1 MSTMTFPSWFAA
13 QHPQIPLPGA
23 QSILTLAEGGA
34 TVPFIARYRKEQTGN
49 LDEVA
54 IRQVLET
61 KERWDQLIKRQA
73 FIVEEIARQ
82 GKLTPELEVRVR
94 STFDETLLEDI
105 YLPYKQKRKTKAETA
120 REAGLAPLADWLWD
134 VAHGA
139 IDGGAETPDARAAA
153 FVNAEKGVA
162 DAAAA
167 LAGAGDIVIERLSE
181 DAPLRQRVRTAL
193 FDRGY
198 ARTRKGDKAKT
209 PSRFDN
215 YFSYQEPVRAL
226 LAPESSHRYLAM
238 RRGWMEEELVLSLG
252 GALAE
257 DGVTDPLVEELVA
270 LFETAACPPAAAG
283 FAGAPLLRRAA
294 RLALRAHVA
303 PSIETEVHKALREVA
318 DAAAVGVFA
327 ENVRKLLL
335 SAPFGPKPVL
345 GVDPGLRTGCKLA
358 VVDAS
363 GRYVGSGLMHLESP
377 AGKAAAAPIL
387 AELVQK
393 GGIRAVAVGN
403 GTAGRETETFVRE
416 ALRHFQIDVPVVMVS
431 EAGASVYSASDA
443 AREEFPDLDVTVRGV
458 ISIAR
463 RLQDPLAE
471 LVKIDPKSI
480 GVGQYQHDVSQ
491 TGLKK
496 SLDAVVD
503 SCVNQV
509 GVNVNTASYHLLGR
523 VSGIGPGLARAI
535 VEHRAKA
542 GLFQSREALLAV
554 PRFSK
559 KTFEQAAGFLRV
571 PDSAEPL
578 DNTGVH
584 PERYAA
590 LGRAA
595 AELGV
600 STRELLGPGVKL
612 VKASASLKA
621 ELGTFTFDDVV
632 RELEKPGRD
641 PRDGFV
647 PFSFRADIHE
657 LKDLQPG
664 MVCPGIVTNVTN
676 FGAFVD
682 IGVHQDGLVH
692 ISQLADKFVKD
703 PKDVVSAGDRV
714 TVRVLE
720 VKLDKKQIALTMKSE
735 RGAERPAAGP
745 PASGPRTHETQG
757 NRSPKGHQPPHGG
770 HHGDRRPPPA
780 KPATPF
786 NNPFAA
792 ALANNKNSRR

>member
-1 MSTMTFPSWFAA
+1 MSLTFSGWLAA
-13 QHPQIPLPGA
+13 QHPQIPLSGA
-23 QSILTLAEGGA
+23 QAILALAEGGA

-54 IRQVLET
+54 IRQVIEA
-61 KERWDQLIKRQA
+61 KERWDDLIKRQA

-82 GKLTPELEVRVR
+82 GKLTPELEARIR
-94 STFDETLLEDI
+94 ETFDPVALEDL
-105 YLPYKQKRKTKAETA
+105 YLPYKQKRKTKAQAA
-120 REAGLAPLADWLWD
+120 REAGLEPLAEWLWACGHGL
-134 VAHGA
+134 VAP
-139 IDGGAETPDARAAA
+139 GGETPEARAAGFA
-153 FVNAEKGVA
+153 DAEKGVA

-167 LAGAGDIVIERLSE
+167 LSGAGDILIERLSE
-181 DAPLRQRVRTAL
+181 DAGLRQEVRTAY
-193 FDRGY
+193 FERGC
-198 ARTRKGDKAKT
+198 ARVRKGEKAKV
-209 PSRFDN
+209 PSRFEN
-215 YFSYQEPVRAL
+215 YFSYQEPIKEL
-226 LAPESSHRYLAM
+226 LKPTSSHRYLAM
-238 RRGWMEEELVLSLG
+238 RRGWMEEELVLTLG
-252 GALAE
+252 GRLADDGTTDALL
-257 DGVTDPLVEELVA
+257 DELTA
-270 LFETAACPPAAAG
+270 SFEAAACPPAGAA
-283 FAGAPLLRRAA
+283 FAGAPLLKRAA

-303 PSIETEVHKALREVA
+303 PSIDTEVHKALRDVA
-318 DAAAVGVFA
+318 DAAAITVFA

-335 SAPFGPKPVL
+335 AAPFGSRAVL

-358 VVDAS
+358 VVDAT
-363 GRYVGSGLMHLESP
+363 GKYLGSGLMHIESP

-387 AELVQK
+387 ADLVTK
-393 GGIRAVAVGN
+393 GNIAAIAVGN
-403 GTAGRETETFVRE
+403 GTAGRETEGFVRE
-416 ALRHFQIDVPVVMVS
+416 TLRHFQIDVPVVMVS
-431 EAGASVYSASDA
+431 EAGASVYSASDV
-443 AREEFPDLDVTVRGV
+443 AREEFPDLDVTVRGA

-496 SLDAVVD
+496 GLDAVVD

-509 GVNVNTASYHLLGR
+509 GVNVNTASVHLLSH
-523 VSGIGPGLARAI
+523 VSGIGPALARAI
-535 VEHRAKA
+535 VDHRAKA
-542 GLFQSREALLAV
+542 GLFTSRDGLLEV
-554 PRFSK
+554 SRFSK
-559 KTFEQAAGFLRV
+559 KVFEQAAGFLRV
-571 PDSAEPL
+571 PGSANPL

-590 LGRAA
+590 LDKLAA
-595 AELGV
+595 QQGV
-600 STRELLGPGVKL
+600 PTSALLGAGVKQ
-612 VKASASLKA
+612 VKEARGFRDEIGA
-621 ELGTFTFDDVV
+621 FTFDDLI

-641 PRDGFV
+641 PRETFV

-703 PKDVVSAGDRV
+703 PREVVSAGDRV

-720 VKLDKKQIALTMKSE
+720 VKLDKKQIALTMKAQTGDA
-735 RGAERPAAGP
+735 RGERPAAGP
-745 PASGPRTHETQG
+745 RPPSGPR
-757 NRSPKGHQPPHGG
+757 PA
-770 HHGDRRPPPA
+770 GDGRPRDRGAPPPPA
-780 KPATPF
+780 KPAPF

-792 ALANNKNSRR
+792 ALANRAKRP

>member
-1 MSTMTFPSWFAA
+1 MSLTFPLWLAQ
-13 QHPQIPLPGA
+13 QHPQFSQAGA
-23 QSILTLAEGGA
+23 QAGAQAILALAEGGA

-54 IRQVLET
+54 IRQVLDT
-61 KERWDQLIKRQA
+61 KERWDDLIKRQA
-73 FIVEEIARQ
+73 FIVEEIGRQ
-82 GKLTPELEVRVR
+82 GKLTPELEARIR
-94 STFDETLLEDI
+94 GTFDSVALEDL

-120 REAGLAPLADWLWD
+120 REAGLGPLAEWLWD
-134 VAHGA
+134 CGHGA
-139 IDGGAETPDARAAA
+139 DAAGETPEARAAA
-153 FVNAEKGVA
+153 FVDADKGVA
-162 DAAAA
+162 DATAA
-167 LAGAGDIVIERLSE
+167 LAGATDIIVERLSE
-181 DAPLRQRVRTAL
+181 DMGLRQQVRGAY
-193 FDRGY
+193 FERGC

-209 PSRFDN
+209 PSRFEN
-215 YFSYQEPVRAL
+215 YFAYQEPVKEL
-226 LAPESSHRYLAM
+226 LKPASSHRYLAM
-238 RRGWMEEELVLSLG
+238 RRGWMEEELVLTLG
-252 GALAE
+252 GRLDD
-257 DGVTDPLVEELVA
+257 DGTTDPLMDELLA
-270 LFETAACPPAAAG
+270 AFEAAACPAARAPG
-283 FAGAPLLRRAA
+283 ASFLGAPLLKRAA
-294 RLALRAHVA
+294 RLALRVHVA
-303 PSIETEVHKALREVA
+303 MSIDTEVHKALREVA
-318 DAAAVGVFA
+318 DAAAITVFA

-335 SAPFGPKPVL
+335 AAPFGPKPVL

-358 VVDAS
+358 VIDAT
-363 GRYVGSGLMHLESP
+363 GRYLGSGLMHLESP

-387 AELVQK
+387 ADLVKK
-393 GGIRAVAVGN
+393 GGISAVAVGN

-416 ALRHFQIDVPVVMVS
+416 ALRHFALDVPVVMVS

-443 AREEFPDLDVTVRGV
+443 AREEFPELDVTIRGA

-480 GVGQYQHDVSQ
+480 GVGQYQHDISE
-491 TGLKK
+491 TGLRR
-496 SLDAVVD
+496 SLEAVVD

-509 GVNVNTASYHLLGR
+509 GVNVNTASYHLLAH

-535 VEHRAKA
+535 VEHRSKS
-542 GLFQSREALLAV
+542 GLFKSRDGLLEV

-559 KTFEQAAGFLRV
+559 KVYEQAAGFLRV
-571 PDSAEPL
+571 PEAAHPL

-584 PERYAA
+584 PERYGA
-590 LGRAA
+590 LDKLAS
-595 AELGV
+595 ELGV
-600 STRELLGPGVKL
+600 NTAALLGSGVKL
-612 VKASASLKA
+612 VKQARGFKDEVGA
-621 ELGTFTFDDVV
+621 FTYDDLI

-657 LKDLQPG
+657 LRDLQPD

-703 PKDVVSAGDRV
+703 PREVVSAGDRV

-735 RGAERPAAGP
+735 RAPSASAPRASDAERPRSNERGPRPAP
-745 PASGPRTHETQG
+745 PAP
-757 NRSPKGHQPPHGG
+757 PKA
-770 HHGDRRPPPA
+770 PA
-780 KPATPF
+780 PF

-792 ALANNKNSRR
+792 ALANKTKRP

>member
-1 MSTMTFPSWFAA
+1 MDKINQRIATELGVGIGQVSAA
-13 QHPQIPLPGA
+13 VDLLG
-23 QSILTLAEGGA
+23 EGA

-54 IRQVLET
+54 IRQVLEA
-61 KERWDQLIKRQA
+61 KERWDAIIKRQA
-73 FIVEEIARQ
+73 FIVEEIGRQ
-82 GKLTPELEVRVR
+82 GKLTPELEARIR
-94 STFDETLLEDI
+94 ATFDETVLEDI
-105 YLPYKQKRKTKAETA
+105 YLPYKVKRKTKAETA
-120 REAGLAPLADWLWD
+120 REAGLEPLADWLWGA
-134 VAHGA
+134 AHGT
-139 IDGGAETPDARAAA
+139 IDPAGETAAARAAG
-153 FVNAEKGVA
+153 FVDATKGIA
-162 DAAAA
+162 DVAAA

-181 DAPLRQRVRTAL
+181 DAALRQRVRSAL
-193 FDRGY
+193 FERGY
-198 ARTRKGDKAKT
+198 TRTRKGENAKT
-209 PSRFDN
+209 PSRFEN
-215 YFSYQEPVRAL
+215 YFSYQEPVREL
-226 LAPESSHRYLAM
+226 LKPAASHRYLAM
-238 RRGWMEEELVLSLG
+238 RRGWMEEELILSLG
-252 GALAE
+252 GQLGE
-257 DGVTDPLVEELVA
+257 DGVTDPLDDELVA
-270 LFETAACPPAAAG
+270 LFEVAACPANGTKAAK
-283 FAGAPLLRRAA
+283 FDGAPLLKRAG
-294 RLALRAHVA
+294 RLALRGHVA
-303 PSIETEVHKALREVA
+303 PSIETEVHRALREVA
-318 DAAAVGVFA
+318 DMAAISVFG

-335 SAPFGPKPVL
+335 AAPFGPKPVL

-363 GRYVGSGLMHLESP
+363 GRYVGSGLMHLETP

-387 AELVQK
+387 AELVKK

-416 ALRHFQIDVPVVMVS
+416 ALRHFEIDVPVVMVS

-443 AREEFPDLDVTVRGV
+443 AREEFPELDVTIRGA

-496 SLDAVVD
+496 SLDEVVD
-503 SCVNQV
+503 SCVNEV
-509 GVNVNTASYHLLGR
+509 GVNVNTASYHVLGR
-523 VSGIGPGLARAI
+523 VSGIGPGLAKAI
-535 VEHRAKA
+535 VDHRGKA
-542 GLFQSREALLAV
+542 GLFKSREALLAV
-554 PRFSK
+554 PRFAK

-590 LGRAA
+590 LGRVAT
-595 AELGV
+595 ELGV
-600 STRELLGPGVKL
+600 STKDLLGAGVKL
-612 VKASASLKA
+612 VKQSASLKS
-621 ELGTFTFDDVV
+621 ELGAFTFDDVV

-641 PRDGFV
+641 PRDTFV

-703 PKDVVSAGDRV
+703 PKDVVSAGERV

-720 VKLDKKQIALTMKSE
+720 VKLDKKQIALTMKSQRE
-735 RGAERPAAGP
+735 RGAERPAPA
-745 PASGPRTHETQG
+745 PASAGGQRPTGRDRG
-757 NRSPKGHQPPHGG
+757 QPPS
-770 HHGDRRPPPA
+770 PPPP
-780 KPATPF
+780 KPAAPF

-792 ALANNKNSRR
+792 ALANKNPRK